1 MEYIGIFQGGG
12 MKGIAY
18 IGALIALEE
27 NGFIC
32 KKAAGTSVGAIIAGL
47 VAAGYNGQEM
57 LYIINNLDFKTL
69 VKSEPNKIKNLISDK
84 GLYSTVHFEEE
95 IDYLLRIKGIYTF
108 NNLRLENDY
117 KLKVIGTNAQ
127 KYRQIIFP
135 DDLPIYQIS
144 PNLFPVSKAI
154 IMSASYPGYFKPL
167 KLINDYVLDG
177 CLCNNFPYNAFQ
189 YQDDD
194 LVIGFQILQKELK
207 NLPSNM
213 NLIKINTN
221 GSKILNFKMSK
232 EEQSKLLVRGYQEGL
247 KMVGKIIEK
256 YHS

>member
-117 KLKVIGTNAQ
+117 KLKGTNAQ

-177 CLCNNFPYNAFQ
+177 GLCNNFPYNAFQ

-232 EEQSKLLVRGYQEGL
+232 EEQSKLLGRGYQEGL

>member
-1 MEYIGIFQGGG
+1 
-12 MKGIAY
+12 
-18 IGALIALEE
+18 
-27 NGFIC
+27 
-32 KKAAGTSVGAIIAGL
+32 
-47 VAAGYNGQEM
+47 M

-177 CLCNNFPYNAFQ
+177 GLCNNFPYNAFQ

-194 LVIGFQILQKELK
+194 LVIGFQILQKRIKKSSLK
-207 NLPSNM
+207 YEFNKN
-213 NLIKINTN
+213 KHQWF
-221 GSKILNFKMSK
+221 KNFKF
-232 EEQSKLLVRGYQEGL
+232 
-247 KMVGKIIEK
+247 
-256 YHS
+256 

>member
-1 MEYIGIFQGGG
+1 
-12 MKGIAY
+12 
-18 IGALIALEE
+18 
-27 NGFIC
+27 
-32 KKAAGTSVGAIIAGL
+32 
-47 VAAGYNGQEM
+47 M

-177 CLCNNFPYNAFQ
+177 GLCNNFPYNAFQ

-232 EEQSKLLVRGYQEGL
+232 EEQSKLLGRGYQEGL